1 MNTLWLA
8 LVVALACTG
17 AVFFCIGTLG
27 LLRLPDFYTRAHAVS
42 KCDTVGAG
50 SILLALA
57 LYVAPHPEAL
67 KILLLILLV
76 LLSSPTSCHALAHA
90 AHHTGLEPQQG
101 GAGEVVR

>member
-8 LVVALACTG
+8 FVLMLACTG
-17 AVFFCIGTLG
+17 AVFFCVGTLG

-67 KILLLILLV
+67 KILLLLLLV

-101 GAGEVVR
+101 SAGEVRQ

>member
-1 MNTLWLA
+1 MNA
-8 LVVALACTG
+8 LRLGLVMTLACIGG
-17 AVFFCIGTLG
+17 AFFFVGTLG

-50 SILLALA
+50 SVLLALA

-67 KILLLILLV
+67 KILLLLSLV

-90 AHHTGLEPQQG
+90 AHRTGLEPRVTASG
-101 GAGEVVR
+101 VER

>member
-1 MNTLWLA
+1 MNALWLG
-8 LVVALACTG
+8 LVMTLACVG
-17 AVFFCIGTLG
+17 AAFFCVGTLG

-67 KILLLILLV
+67 KILVLLSLV

-90 AHHTGLEPQQG
+90 AHHTGLEPRG
-101 GAGEVVR
+101 TASEVGP

>member
-1 MNTLWLA
+1 MMALWHWI
-8 LVVALACTG
+8 VVALALFG
-17 AVFFCIGTLG
+17 AAFFFAGTLG

-67 KILLLILLV
+67 KILLLLLLV

-90 AHHTGLEPQQG
+90 AHHTGLEPRIPPT
-101 GAGEVVR
+101 GEAP

>member
-1 MNTLWLA
+1 MTAVWHA
-8 LVVALACTG
+8 IVVALALFG
-17 AVFFCIGTLG
+17 AAFFLAGTLG

-57 LYVAPHPEAL
+57 LYVAPQPEAL
-67 KILLLILLV
+67 KILLLLLLV

-90 AHHTGLEPQQG
+90 AHHTGLEPREPR
-101 GAGEVVR
+101 AGEPS

>member
-1 MNTLWLA
+1 MTALWHA
-8 LVVALACTG
+8 LVVALALFG
-17 AVFFCIGTLG
+17 AAFFLAGTLG

-67 KILLLILLV
+67 KILLLLLLV

-90 AHHTGLEPQQG
+90 AHHTGLEPREPRP
-101 GAGEVVR
+101 GAAS

>member
-1 MNTLWLA
+1 MSAPWLG
-8 LVVALACTG
+8 LVITLACIG
-17 AVFFCIGTLG
+17 AAFFCVGTLG

-67 KILLLILLV
+67 KILLLLGLV

-90 AHHTGLEPQQG
+90 AHHTGLQPLH
-101 GAGEVVR
+101 GARETRS

>member
-1 MNTLWLA
+1 MNALWLG
-8 LVVALACTG
+8 LVMTMASIGG
-17 AVFFCIGTLG
+17 AFFFVGTLG

-50 SILLALA
+50 TVLLALA

-67 KILLLILLV
+67 KILLLLALV

-90 AHHTGLEPQQG
+90 AHHTGLEPR
-101 GAGEVVR
+101 ATESEDDR